1 MISSFLDIVE
11 HGNAYWPSMCA
22 IAIASRL
29 TCGWA
34 YWHRQGCHACG
45 LPVWEMPAHLC
56 QPQSSLISQAPQVT
70 ICSSPDDPT
79 TLFPAPCLYPS
90 PAQPFAHCLWSDSRQ
105 EHVVCC
111 WLCCGFAISS
121 ETWMCVVPR
130 QHWFHDSVSCQ
141 HVFHGFRVMPKVT
154 LGCWLLP
161 RILQVFSF
169 SGNAMPD
176 DISIMTMAGER
187 TRSGPPKD
195 VKQ

>member
-1 MISSFLDIVE
+1 MRLSLVASPRLPCMWVASVR
-11 HGNAYWPSMCA
+11 NACTSLP
-22 IAIASRL
+22 ASIKSNFTSITSHHML
-29 TCGWA
+29 
-34 YWHRQGCHACG
+34 
-45 LPVWEMPAHLC
+45 LPWRP
-56 QPQSSLISQAPQVT
+56 P
-70 ICSSPDDPT
+70 
-79 TLFPAPCLYPS
+79 TLFPTPCLYPS

-130 QHWFHDSVSCQ
+130 QHGFHDSVSCQ